1 MKVRKNSPAALCLLF
16 AGLTLS
22 PAPAALAQKDAGQ
35 PQSPS
40 KYLYLSNVEL
50 KPEQGDAYA
59 KLEADEVQAMRAA
72 GAPSHYFA
80 MWSITGAGTHVL
92 YFHGFESFAD
102 LQKNHDN
109 TMAMTKLGDTLKADD
124 AQEASLVAER
134 HASIY
139 SWEKDLSGGGPIDLS
154 KMRFMRI
161 LLIHVRSGH
170 DEDFRHV
177 AKTFVKD
184 YAASLPEAHWAMFQ
198 KMFGTGSDNTYIL
211 CTPIESLSVVDD
223 MMTGDKKLMDGVGE
237 DHFALLMKGLDVS
250 VESSEEDLFAFGNKI
265 SYVPDSWVSSSPDF
279 WGKK

>member
-1 MKVRKNSPAALCLLF
+1 MNFRSYSPAALCLLF
-16 AGLTLS
+16 AGLTLN
-22 PAPAALAQKDAGQ
+22 PAPRALAQKDAGQ

-40 KYLYLSNVEL
+40 KYLFLTNVEL
-50 KPEQGDAYA
+50 KPGQGDAYA
-59 KLEADEVQAMRAA
+59 DLEGQEVQALRAA
-72 GAPSHYFA
+72 GAPTHYFA
-80 MWSITGAGTHVL
+80 LWSITGSGTHVL

-102 LQKNHDN
+102 LQKDHEA
-109 TMAMTKLGDTLKADD
+109 TVAMTKLEDTIKADN
-124 AQEASLVAER
+124 AQEAPLVAER
-134 HASIY
+134 HSSVY
-139 SWEKDLSGGGPIDLS
+139 SWEKDLSAGGPIDLS

-184 YAASLPEAHWAMFQ
+184 YAAIPEAHWAMFQ

-211 CTPIESLSVVDD
+211 CTPLESLSGVDD
-223 MMTGDKKLMDGVGE
+223 MMNGDKKFGEAVGD

-250 VESSEEDLFAFGNKI
+250 VESSEEDLYAFGNKI